1 MTGLGLQFRLLQ
13 RPLLSFHPETPG
25 HRNRFRQ
32 SQNPVD
38 ELGGEA
44 IVKLNSQSPL
54 RSRPKPWRKPRM
66 SLAGL
71 IHVEVPNRL
80 IGTFPF
86 MFVPGFFVPLAVV
99 LDVLAIRSITSHVR
113 TALDTP

>member
-32 SQNPVD
+32 SQNLVD

-71 IHVEVPNRL
+71 CSETRKSCIESWMYNRL
-80 IGTFPF
+80 ADDRPKASQS
-86 MFVPGFFVPLAVV
+86 VPGH
-99 LDVLAIRSITSHVR
+99 R
-113 TALDTP
+113 